1 MKAILLALCAIT
13 LLDIVV
19 VALRARRQRRVEK
32 KSVLE
37 GLRGVTRNSK
47 KRYH

>member
-19 VALRARRQRRVEK
+19 VALRARRQKKRDEK
-32 KSVLE
+32 TVLE
-37 GLRGVTRNSK
+37 GLRGVTKDSK
-47 KRYH
+47 KGYR